1 MRYLSKSLIPCASI
15 ALATLLVS
23 NYLWFLGPL
32 YWIALSVLAIIH
44 LIASTIAFV
53 DKTNGLMFKCG
64 LVILLLIGQWWAIE
78 MIYMQVIW
86 RINGFGP

>member
-1 MRYLSKSLIPCASI
+1 MRYLSTSLIPCASI

-32 YWIALSVLAIIH
+32 YLNALTVLAIVH
-44 LIASTIAFV
+44 LVASTIAFV

-64 LVILLLIGQWWAIE
+64 VVILLLIGQLWAIE
-78 MIYMQVIW
+78 MIYMQIIW
-86 RINGFGP
+86 RINGFV